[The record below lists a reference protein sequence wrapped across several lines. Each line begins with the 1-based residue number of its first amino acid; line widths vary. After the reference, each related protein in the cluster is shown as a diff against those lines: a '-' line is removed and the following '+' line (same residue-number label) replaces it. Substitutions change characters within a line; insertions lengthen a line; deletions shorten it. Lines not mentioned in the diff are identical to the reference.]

1 MAGAPAAGQTGGM
14 VRVIVVD
21 DEELVRSGFRLI
33 LEAAGDIEVV
43 ATVSGS
49 QAVKEIGLHRPD
61 VVLLDIRMPDVDG
74 LTILRQVLGQ
84 QNPPAVAMLTTF
96 DSDEYIAAA
105 LRSGAAGFILKDT
118 APDQLAQIVRTLAA
132 GGVVLSPKVTRTVV
146 DGYLGSG
153 TGTAAAS
160 QVDQLSERERAVLVL
175 IAEGLSNADIAGR
188 LHLSVGTV
196 KDHVSAVLTKLR
208 VGSRVQAALVAQRAG
223 LLAGEAS

>member
-1 MAGAPAAGQTGGM
+1 MI
-14 VRVIVVD
+14 RVVVVD

-33 LEAAGDIEVV
+33 LQAAGDIEVV
-43 ATVSGS
+43 ATATGG
-49 QAVKEIGLHRPD
+49 QAVREVGLHQPD

-74 LTILRQVLGQ
+74 LTILRQLRGLHR
-84 QNPPAVAMLTTF
+84 PPVVAMLTTF
-96 DSDEYIAAA
+96 DSDEYIAMA

-118 APDQLAQIVRTLAA
+118 RPDQLAQMVRTLAA

-153 TGTAAAS
+153 AGTAEAS

-175 IAEGLSNADIAGR
+175 IAEGLSNTDIGAR

-223 LLAGEAS
+223 LLSGGEAP

>member
-1 MAGAPAAGQTGGM
+1 M

-43 ATVSGS
+43 ATVTGAD
-49 QAVKEIGLHRPD
+49 AVKEVGLHAPG

-74 LTILRQVLGQ
+74 LTVLRQLRGLP
-84 QNPPAVAMLTTF
+84 NPPVVAMLTTF
-96 DSDEYIAAA
+96 DSDEYIATA

-118 APDQLAQIVRTLAA
+118 APEQLAQLVRTLAA

-146 DGYLGSG
+146 DGYLDSGAGS
-153 TGTAAAS
+153 AAAA
-160 QVDQLSERERAVLVL
+160 QTGRLSEREQAVLVL
-175 IAEGLSNADIAGR
+175 IADGLSNADIAKKV
-188 LHLSVGTV
+188 HVSVGTV
-196 KDHVSAVLTKLR
+196 KDHVSAILTKLG

-223 LLAGEAS
+223 LLENRPS

>member
-1 MAGAPAAGQTGGM
+1 M

-33 LEAAGDIEVV
+33 LQAAGDIEVV
-43 ATVSGS
+43 ATVTGA
-49 QAVKEIGLHRPD
+49 QAVKEVSLHRPD

-74 LTILRQVLGQ
+74 LTVLRQLRGLR
-84 QNPPAVAMLTTF
+84 NPPVVAMLTTF
-96 DSDEYIAAA
+96 DSDEYIATA

-118 APDQLAQIVRTLAA
+118 APAQLAQLVRTLAA

-146 DGYLGSG
+146 DGYLDSGAGSP
-153 TGTAAAS
+153 AAA

-175 IAEGLSNADIAGR
+175 IADGLSNADIAKR
-188 LHLSVGTV
+188 IHVSVGTV
-196 KDHVSAVLTKLR
+196 KDHVSSILTKLR

-223 LLAGEAS
+223 LLGTGEASS

>member
-1 MAGAPAAGQTGGM
+1 M

-33 LEAAGDIEVV
+33 LEAAGDIEVL
-43 ATVSGS
+43 ATVSGG
-49 QAVKEIGLHRPD
+49 QAVKETALLRPD

-74 LTILRQVLGQ
+74 LTILRQLRGFPK
-84 QNPPAVAMLTTF
+84 PPVVAMLTTF
-96 DSDEYIAAA
+96 DSDEYIATA

-153 TGTAAAS
+153 AGSPAAVQA
-160 QVDQLSERERAVLVL
+160 DRLTERERAVLVL
-175 IAEGLSNADIAGR
+175 IAEGLSNTEIAARIHIG
-188 LHLSVGTV
+188 VGTV
-196 KDHVSAVLTKLR
+196 KDHVSTILTKLD

-223 LLAGEAS
+223 LLDGGTA

>member
-1 MAGAPAAGQTGGM
+1 M

-33 LEAAGDIEVV
+33 LQAAGDIEVV
-43 ATVSGS
+43 ATVTGAE
-49 QAVKEIGLHRPD
+49 AVKEAGLHRPD

-74 LTILRQVLGQ
+74 LTVLRQLHGLP
-84 QNPPAVAMLTTF
+84 NPPVVAMLTTF
-96 DSDEYIAAA
+96 DADEYIATA

-118 APDQLAQIVRTLAA
+118 APDQLAQLVRTLAA

-153 TGTAAAS
+153 AGSPAAS
-160 QVDQLSERERAVLVL
+160 QVDQLSEREREVLVL
-175 IAEGLSNADIAGR
+175 VAHGLSNGDIAR
-188 LHLSVGTV
+188 RIHVSVGTV
-196 KDHVSAVLTKLR
+196 KDHVSAILTKLR

-223 LLAGEAS
+223 LLGNGDPS

>member
-1 MAGAPAAGQTGGM
+1 M

-33 LEAAGDIEVV
+33 LEAAGDIEVL
-43 ATVSGS
+43 ATVSGG
-49 QAVKEIGLHRPD
+49 QAVKETALLRPD

-74 LTILRQVLGQ
+74 LTILRQLRGFPK
-84 QNPPAVAMLTTF
+84 PPVVAMLTTF
-96 DSDEYIAAA
+96 DSDEYIATA

-153 TGTAAAS
+153 AGSPAAVQA
-160 QVDQLSERERAVLVL
+160 DRPTERERAVLVL
-175 IAEGLSNADIAGR
+175 IAEGLSNTEIAARIHIG
-188 LHLSVGTV
+188 VGTV
-196 KDHVSAVLTKLR
+196 KDHVSTILTKLD

-223 LLAGEAS
+223 LLDGGTA